1 MGKKC
6 KYGFPRLPLKETLI
20 VDSKEFADDTEQD
33 NELKDDLNKESPK
46 NYFKIISD
54 IEEIL
59 KDKEKMS
66 QLLEI
71 GADEEEYVD
80 NKNKRID
87 ALLKMAGDIKYED
100 YIMAIKKTRKRGSTA
115 LLERDITEIYINN
128 YNPEW
133 TLAWNA
139 NHDIQP
145 VFDYFA
151 VITYVTDYWAK
162 PDEGLTALLTEA
174 AQTIKDE
181 PDQQKRCQQL
191 ANTFLS
197 HRQMG
202 EAEAYY
208 KILPN
213 LTLKYSSMDTVFI
226 PADKK
231 ELRSKF
237 LMKLD
242 ESDANYAKGALVK
255 GGKEGKFIEK
265 PDIIDKYCRRLI
277 SETSGLEHLKPIQFG
292 KMYEP
297 FRRKKDDDE
306 TEDKLDDKDNSSE
319 TFLQR
324 KIYPQNI

>member
-1 MGKKC
+1 MTITTEDPVSIGHKIVEIVKEVNCHHCTKKCGEKC

-20 VDSKEFADDTEQD
+20 VDRNEFSD
-33 NELKDDLNKESPK
+33 NTDQEREELDGESSK
-46 NYFKIISD
+46 NYFKIMSD
-54 IEEIL
+54 VEQIL
-59 KDKEKMS
+59 RDKEKMA

-71 GADEEEYVD
+71 GTDREQSEKEYID

-87 ALLKMAGDIKYED
+87 AMLELAGDIKYED
-100 YIMAIKKTRKRGSTA
+100 YIMAIKKTRKRGSTV
-115 LLERDITEIYINN
+115 LLERDLNEIYINN

-139 NHDIQP
+139 NLDIQP

-162 PDEGLTALLTEA
+162 PDEGLTALLREA
-174 AQTIKDE
+174 AQSLKAET
-181 PDQQKRCQQL
+181 DQHKRCQQL

-265 PDIIDKYCRRLI
+265 PDLIDKYFRRL
-277 SETSGLEHLKPIQFG
+277 SLRHL
-292 KMYEP
+292 
-297 FRRKKDDDE
+297 D
-306 TEDKLDDKDNSSE
+306 
-319 TFLQR
+319 
-324 KIYPQNI
+324 